1 MVSTIFHIFA
11 EQMSLRLFWL
21 AWGVKNCAI
30 ACHCTA
36 FPRTYKEPILVDTD
50 VLPLKAIMAEDRG
63 FHGWGILWNS
73 NNSSNAF
80 RRIRILQRLQ
90 STHRY
95 IYTCAARAHTH
106 IYSTV
111 QHSTIHYITL
121 HCITLHYITLP
132 YITLHYTTLHYITLH
147 YITYVYIYIYTYYAY
162 MITHTHIYTH
172 IYIYIYMHIHTYKII
187 YMYVNIRACIE
198 HAYVQRACWAG
209 SNR

>member
-106 IYSTV
+106 IQYSTA
-111 QHSTIHYITL
+111 QYH
-121 HCITLHYITLP
+121 
-132 YITLHYTTLHYITLH
+132 TLHYITLH
-147 YITYVYIYIYTYYAY
+147 YITLHYITVHYITLHY
-162 MITHTHIYTH
+162 ITLHYITLHTF
-172 IYIYIYMHIHTYKII
+172 IYIYIYILCIHDHTHIYIHMHIHTYKII
-187 YMYVNIRACIE
+187 YIYIYIYICM
-198 HAYVQRACWAG
+198 
-209 SNR
+209 

>member
-36 FPRTYKEPILVDTD
+36 ISRTYKEPILVDTD

-95 IYTCAARAHTH
+95 IYTCAARTQTHTYTVQ
-106 IYSTV
+106 YSTA
-111 QHSTIHYITL
+111 QYH
-121 HCITLHYITLP
+121 
-132 YITLHYTTLHYITLH
+132 TLHYITLH
-147 YITYVYIYIYTYYAY
+147 YITLHYITVHYITLHYITLHYITLYNITYVYIYIY
-162 MITHTHIYTH
+162 ILCIHDHTHTYIYTYTH
-172 IYIYIYMHIHTYKII
+172 VYTYI
-187 YMYVNIRACIE
+187 
-198 HAYVQRACWAG
+198 
-209 SNR
+209 

>member
-11 EQMSLRLFWL
+11 EQMSLRLFEL

-36 FPRTYKEPILVDTD
+36 ISRTYKEPILVDTD

-95 IYTCAARAHTH
+95 IYTCAARTQTHTYTVQ
-106 IYSTV
+106 YSTA
-111 QHSTIHYITL
+111 QYH
-121 HCITLHYITLP
+121 TLHYIALHYTTLH
-132 YITLHYTTLHYITLH
+132 YRTLHYTTLHYITLH
-147 YITYVYIYIYTYYAY
+147 YITLHTYIYIMHTWS
-162 MITHTHIYTH
+162 HTHIYTH
-172 IYIYIYMHIHTYKII
+172 THMYIHTYKII
-187 YMYVNIRACIE
+187 IYICM
-198 HAYVQRACWAG
+198 
-209 SNR
+209 